1 MSARETMTGS
11 SLKRQRGNPEG
22 EPEEGG
28 DAKSA
33 STVPSTITNV
43 VEPFPKEAWDD
54 EVAALSKKH
63 RAEASEL
70 RSRQSREMRALK
82 ERLEAARKVV
92 LEAAEAGCFP
102 RDAACAD
109 CGKHVDE
116 EWDGFAEQKKQNFED
131 VDACRNCAKP
141 LCAPS
146 PLGECTPSRCVA
158 CQKPYCRLC
167 VRDINRCA
175 KCYMRPALVCCNLAR
190 MPCGEYECEYDCAHD
205 HHKRCG
211 CQRARR
217 W

>member
-1 MSARETMTGS
+1 MSARDTMTGS
-11 SLKRQRGNPEG
+11 SLKRQRGESEG
-22 EPEEGG
+22 DPEERG

-33 STVPSTITNV
+33 STLPSTTTNV
-43 VEPFPKEAWDD
+43 VEPFPKEYWDD
-54 EVAALSKKH
+54 EVSALSKQH

-82 ERLEAARKVV
+82 ERLEAAREAV
-92 LEAAEAGCFP
+92 LEAAEAGRFP

-116 EWDGFAEQKKQNFED
+116 ELDDVAGKKENFED

-141 LCAPS
+141 LCASS
-146 PLGECTPSRCVA
+146 PRGACTPSSCAV
-158 CQKPYCRLC
+158 CDKPYCKLC
-167 VRDINRCA
+167 VRDIDRCA
-175 KCYMRPALVCCNLAR
+175 KCYMRRGLVCCNLAK
-190 MPCGEYECEYDCAHD
+190 MPCGEHECEYSCAQD